1 MKIISMG
8 GGEISGLETLEL
20 DHFVCNQT
28 LKRKPNA
35 LFIPTASGDAEGYCE
50 AFQYVYGQRLGCRV
64 DALLTTGSGF
74 SKKEA
79 AQKIMNADLVY
90 VGGGNTQRMLDIWRK
105 FEIDEALRRAGE
117 NGTILSGLSAG
128 GICWYESGLSDSD
141 RFASSSSWSLKRID
155 ALGFVPGLFCP
166 HLDKE
171 QRHAPLHDLVLA
183 SGERAVACD
192 NGAAVYWDNG
202 VAQVLTSLP
211 DAYAYVYTR
220 NSGMVQIKRYG
231 NDEKLEL

>member
-8 GGEISGLETLEL
+8 GGEISELETLEL
-20 DHFVCNQT
+20 DHFVCSQT
-28 LKRKPNA
+28 LKLKPSA

-50 AFQYVYGQRLGCRV
+50 TFHYVYGQRLGCRV
-64 DALLTTGSGF
+64 DALLATGSDF

-79 AQKIMNADLVY
+79 TQKIMNADLVY
-90 VGGGNTQRMLDIWRK
+90 VGGGNTQRMLEIWRR
-105 FEIDEALRRAGE
+105 FGIDEALRRAGE

-141 RFASSSSWSLKRID
+141 RFAENSSWSLRRID

-171 QRHAPLHDLVLA
+171 QRHAPLYDLVLA
-183 SGERAVACD
+183 SGERAIACD

-202 VAQVLTSLP
+202 VARALTSIP
-211 DAYAYVYTR
+211 NAYVYVYTK
-220 NSGMVQIKRYG
+220 NSEAVQINRYE
-231 NDEKLEL
+231 NDGKFEL